1 MREFNM
7 NGPISIPAPRL
18 VNGSG
23 EIVCHEEKPA
33 VLLGSSLKN
42 RNRASGGKNKRTG
55 QQVEVKAS
63 RTVNEKDS
71 CLSPDSSAEVML
83 KLLHALTDIKTI
95 TRKKSPTITDNPR
108 HFLDLI
114 GDIAGEAIKQSV
126 ALLEDDIKKSQSSG
140 HTQMKK
146 ALQNPPQL
154 NFSLPVSESFTGQIL
169 ANIENGKATG
179 SFPLRPNEFVGSVDS
194 FTECCRLAGFQITMP
209 R

>member
-23 EIVCHEEKPA
+23 EIVCQEEKPG
-33 VLLGSSLKN
+33 VLLGSTLKN
-42 RNRASGGKNKRTG
+42 RNRAAGGKNKRTG
-55 QQVEVKAS
+55 QQVEMKAS

-71 CLSPDSSAEVML
+71 CLSPDSSAEIML

-95 TRKKSPTITDNPR
+95 AHKKSPTITDNPC

-140 HTQMKK
+140 YTQKK
-146 ALQNPPQL
+146 TLRNPPQL
-154 NFSLPVSESFTGQIL
+154 NFSLPVSESLTGQIL

>member
-23 EIVCHEEKPA
+23 EIVCQEEKPG
-33 VLLGSSLKN
+33 VLLGSTLKN
-42 RNRASGGKNKRTG
+42 RNRAAGGKNKRTG
-55 QQVEVKAS
+55 QQVEMKAS

-71 CLSPDSSAEVML
+71 CLSPDSSAEIML

-95 TRKKSPTITDNPR
+95 AHKKSPTITDNPC

-140 HTQMKK
+140 YTQKK
-146 ALQNPPQL
+146 TLRNPPQL

-179 SFPLRPNEFVGSVDS
+179 SFPLRPNEFVGPVDS

>member
-7 NGPISIPAPRL
+7 NGPISLTAPRL

-42 RNRASGGKNKRTG
+42 RNRAPGGKNKRAG
-55 QQVEVKAS
+55 QPVEIKAS

-71 CLSPDSSAEVML
+71 CLSPDSSAEIML

-95 TRKKSPTITDNPR
+95 AHKKSPTITDNPC
-108 HFLDLI
+108 HFLELI
-114 GDIAGEAIKQSV
+114 GDIAGEAIRQSV

-169 ANIENGKATG
+169 VNVENGAAING
-179 SFPLRPNEFVGSVDS
+179 FPLKPGEFVGSVDS
-194 FTECCRLAGFQITMP
+194 FMHSCRLAGFQITMS